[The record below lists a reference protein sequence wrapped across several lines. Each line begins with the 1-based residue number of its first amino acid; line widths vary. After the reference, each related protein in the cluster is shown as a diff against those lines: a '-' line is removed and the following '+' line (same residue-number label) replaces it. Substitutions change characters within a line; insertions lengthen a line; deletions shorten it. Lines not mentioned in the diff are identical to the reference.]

1 MHEVKFV
8 MKIFLASGSPR
19 RLQLLLQM
27 GWTVEVHSLPFAEA
41 ETVDEAIEALESLRN
56 RFLYSGENGNIEND
70 SVISEKDMTL
80 LLPYRNADLVCAY
93 NALGKGGAA
102 AKVTGTSF
110 PVVAADTIVVLGE
123 QILGKPSDRADAKY
137 MLNVLSGKA
146 HTVKTA
152 TAVLYKE
159 KALLQVVTTNV
170 HFRRLAEEE
179 INWYV
184 GTGEPLDKAGAYGIQ
199 GKGAV
204 LVERIEGSYD
214 NVVGLPLTAV
224 YEMLRRAGVD
234 SII

>member
-1 MHEVKFV
+1 
-8 MKIFLASGSPR
+8 MKIILASGSPR
-19 RLQLLLQM
+19 RLQLLHQM

-41 ETVDEAIEALESLRN
+41 ETVNEATEALESLQN
-56 RFLYSGENGNIEND
+56 RFLRSGKKGNIEND
-70 SVISEKDMTL
+70 YVLSEKDLSL
-80 LLPYRNADLVCAY
+80 LTPYRNADLVCAY
-93 NALGKGGAA
+93 NALGKGRAA
-102 AKVTGTSF
+102 AKVTGTGF
-110 PVVAADTIVVLGE
+110 PVVAADTIVVLGD
-123 QILGKPSDRADAKY
+123 QILGKPADRADAKY
-137 MLNVLSGKA
+137 MLKLLSGKA

-152 TAVLYKE
+152 TVVLYKK

-184 GTGEPLDKAGAYGIQ
+184 ETGEPLDKAGAYGIQ

-214 NVVGLPLTAV
+214 NVVGLPLTVV